1 MEANKTLS
9 VYNKVRKLTKEGKLH
24 WNEEADGNTFYTS
37 ISDFKIYIGKSAGT
51 ISFEL
56 FNHLNAK
63 IGLLEYGGYSPDI
76 EGLDSFYMQV
86 RKLIKK
92 TEDGLDDLLDQLDRI
107 D

>member
-24 WNEEADGNTFYTS
+24 WNEEADGNTYYTS

-56 FNHLNAK
+56 FNNLNVK
-63 IGLLEYGGYSPDI
+63 IGLLEFGGYTPDT
-76 EGLDSFYMQV
+76 EGLDSFYVQV
-86 RKLIKK
+86 RNLILKN
-92 TEDGLDDLLDQLDRI
+92 EDGLDDLLNQLDQL
-107 D
+107 